1 MSFLDWLILI
11 VPVAFVMWMGFY
23 TRRFV
28 RGVTDF
34 LSAGRLCSR
43 YVICMGDVA
52 NSISIIALVTYVE
65 IHYKTGFSVGFWS
78 SILAPLGILLSLT
91 GFCTYRFRATRAM
104 SLGQFLEMRYS
115 RGLRI
120 YGACLRSAAEMI
132 ANMIMPSIAARFFMQ
147 LLDLPPVF
155 HVCGVPVSTYVA
167 LMLFFLSLAV
177 TLICCG
183 GTLALVVADT
193 VQATILFPLLVCFI
207 VFVLWKFSVTREIMP
222 VMADRVAG
230 ESFINPFDIDKLR
243 DFNLFTMV
251 VVPAYW
257 MVMNRASWFGN
268 GYTTAAKSPH
278 EQKMA
283 GVLGAW
289 RGSVVSMFYLVV
301 ACALITFLNHA
312 DFAEDAAAVRR
323 DLAARVAADVL
334 KDDPAALAA
343 VEKAIAEAPAVRHE
357 IGVDPPLSQTS
368 NPDTAFLAPIHEA
381 LLDQARKSASAAA
394 APLALAAGREESS
407 SSQSDVKTGRASNLP
422 QAREASPISRSE
434 ADAGSASVLPQA
446 RAQSAA
452 LADLEGLAND
462 RFQQCRTLFH
472 QQSLSATMRR
482 LLPPGLFGMFA
493 LLLFLAMLSSDDTRI
508 YSAALT
514 LSQDVVMPLRK
525 KPFTPRGH
533 IRMIRLVSVG
543 VGAFFLL
550 GSYFMKQ
557 LDYIQ
562 MFTTLAVSIWTSGAG
577 PVMVLG
583 LYTRFGTAAG
593 AWAALLASTFAT
605 TAFVF
610 VQRNWADLVYPAL
623 SKAGLVESIDRIL
636 RAVSSPMS
644 PYVEWK
650 MDAVKCPVN
659 TIEFSFFL
667 ALTTLFLYVVVSKLT
682 CRKPFDLDAMLHRE
696 PASAAAAPLALA
708 AGREESA
715 SAAAAREALPI
726 SRSEADGGR
735 ASVLPQVRAAKP
747 PRLRVLRRLVGIT
760 PDYTR
765 GDKAIAWGVFFYSL
779 VFTFGVCF
787 LATALWNV
795 FSPWPVRWWSRY
807 FVFMYFIV
815 PAIVSS
821 VSTVWFGVGGV
832 LGLRQLFRDL
842 AARKEI
848 DETDDGR
855 VRAARQ
861 E

>member
-1 MSFLDWLILI
+1 MTWYDWLILLL
-11 VPVAFVMWMGFY
+11 PVTFVMGMGFY

-120 YGACLRSAAEMI
+120 YGASLRSAAEMI

-147 LLDLPPVF
+147 LLDLPTVF
-155 HVCGVPVSTYVA
+155 HVCGVEISTYVA

-207 VFVLWKFSVTREIMP
+207 VFVLWKFSVAREIMP

-230 ESFINPFDIDKLR
+230 ESFINPFDIGKLR

-289 RGSVVSMFYLVV
+289 RGAVVAMFYLVV
-301 ACALITFLNHA
+301 ACALITFLNHV

-323 DLAARVAADVL
+323 GLASRVAADVL
-334 KDDPAALAA
+334 QGDPAALAA
-343 VEKAIAEAPAVRHE
+343 VKGAIEQVPSIRHE
-357 IGVDPPLSQTS
+357 IGVDPPLSQTA

-381 LLDQARKSASAAA
+381 LLADARGARGVSANLQPFNLQHSTVDGGSAA
-394 APLALAAGREESS
+394 
-407 SSQSDVKTGRASNLP
+407 
-422 QAREASPISRSE
+422 I
-434 ADAGSASVLPQA
+434 DA
-446 RAQSAA
+446 
-452 LADLEGLAND
+452 EGVAND
-462 RFQQCRTLFH
+462 RFQQIRTLFH
-472 QQSLSATMRR
+472 QQSLSATMRH
-482 LLPPGLFGMFA
+482 LLPPGLFGAFA

-514 LSQDVVMPLRK
+514 IAQDVVMPLRK

-550 GSYFMKQ
+550 GSYYMKQ

-593 AWAALLASTFAT
+593 AWTALLTSTVAT

-610 VQRNWADLVYPAL
+610 VQRSWADLVYPAL
-623 SKAGLVESIDRIL
+623 AKAGLVEALDRIL
-636 RAVSSPMS
+636 RAASSPFA
-644 PYVEWK
+644 PYIQWK

-667 ALTTLFLYVVVSKLT
+667 ALATLFLYVVVSKLT
-682 CRKPFDLDAMLHRE
+682 CHKPFDLDAMLHKD
-696 PASAAAAPLALA
+696 S
-708 AGREESA
+708 SA
-715 SAAAAREALPI
+715 SDCNR
-726 SRSEADGGR
+726 
-735 ASVLPQVRAAKP
+735 PQSKSIF
-747 PRLRVLRRLVGIT
+747 RRLVGIT

-765 GDKAIAWGVFFYSL
+765 GDRAIAWGVFFYSV
-779 VFTFGVCF
+779 VFSFGLCF
-787 LATALWNV
+787 LAVAVWNA
-795 FSPWPVRWWSRY
+795 FAPWPVRWWSRY
-807 FVFMYFIV
+807 FVFMQFVV
-815 PAIVSS
+815 PAIVAS

-832 LGLRQLFRDL
+832 IGLRQLFRDL
-842 AARKEI
+842 AARTAI

-855 VRAARQ
+855 VERQ
-861 E
+861 SR

>member
-1 MSFLDWLILI
+1 MTWYDWLILLL
-11 VPVAFVMWMGFY
+11 PVTFVMGMGFY

-120 YGACLRSAAEMI
+120 YGASLRSAAEMI

-147 LLDLPPVF
+147 LLDLPTVF
-155 HVCGVPVSTYVA
+155 HVCGVEISTYVA

-207 VFVLWKFSVTREIMP
+207 VFVLWKFSVAREIMP

-230 ESFINPFDIDKLR
+230 ESFINPFDIGKLR

-289 RGSVVSMFYLVV
+289 RGAVVAMFYLVV

-323 DLAARVAADVL
+323 GLASRVAADVL
-334 KDDPAALAA
+334 QGDPAALAA
-343 VEKAIAEAPAVRHE
+343 VEAAVADTPALRHE
-357 IGVDPPLSQTS
+357 IGVDPPLSQTA

-381 LLDQARKSASAAA
+381 LLAEARYGR
-394 APLALAAGREESS
+394 PAAG
-407 SSQSDVKTGRASNLP
+407 ASG
-422 QAREASPISRSE
+422 ET
-434 ADAGSASVLPQA
+434 
-446 RAQSAA
+446 AA
-452 LADLEGLAND
+452 LANLEGIAND
-462 RFQQCRTLFH
+462 RFQQIRTLFH
-472 QQSLSATMRR
+472 QQSLSATMRH
-482 LLPPGLFGMFA
+482 LLPPGLFGAFA

-514 LSQDVVMPLRK
+514 IAQDVVMPLRK

-533 IRMIRLVSVG
+533 IRMIRLVSIG

-550 GSYFMKQ
+550 GSYYMKQ

-593 AWAALLASTFAT
+593 AWAALLTSTIAT

-610 VQRNWADLVYPAL
+610 VQRSWADLVYPAL
-623 SKAGLVESIDRIL
+623 AKAALVDPLDRIL
-636 RAVSSPMS
+636 RAISAPFA
-644 PYVEWK
+644 PYIQWK

-667 ALTTLFLYVVVSKLT
+667 ALATLFLYVVVSKLT
-682 CRKPFDLDAMLHRE
+682 CRKPFDLDAMLHKD
-696 PASAAAAPLALA
+696 S
-708 AGREESA
+708 SA
-715 SAAAAREALPI
+715 SDCNR
-726 SRSEADGGR
+726 
-735 ASVLPQVRAAKP
+735 PQSKSIF
-747 PRLRVLRRLVGIT
+747 RRLVGIT

-765 GDKAIAWGVFFYSL
+765 GDRAIAWGVFFYSV
-779 VFTFGVCF
+779 VFSFGLCF
-787 LATALWNV
+787 LAVAVWNA
-795 FSPWPVRWWSRY
+795 FAPWPVRWWSRY
-807 FVFMYFIV
+807 FVFMQFVV
-815 PAIVSS
+815 PAIVAS

-832 LGLRQLFRDL
+832 IGLRQLFRDL
-842 AARKEI
+842 AARGQI

-855 VRAARQ
+855 VG
-861 E
+861 